1 MRYLSKLLDFEGKH
15 LAGLDHLRALAII
28 LVFLCHYRAYERP
41 EWVEVIGSFGWVG
54 VDLFFVLSGYLI
66 GYQLLRYLQL
76 NQVIDFKHF
85 YISRTLRILPAY
97 FLVVTLYFMFPVL
110 RERGG
115 IAPFW
120 QFITFTQNFNLDF
133 GNEGSFSHAW
143 SLCIEEQFY
152 LLLPL
157 TLTLIAQKGYLNKGM
172 YILLFLFAASM
183 VVRAISWYYFMAP
196 FYFHDILDGRFVAY
210 NKWVYYPTYNR
221 LDGLLVGVGIAAL
234 MVFRPGLRDRLAAYG
249 NQLFFA
255 GCAVIIVAY
264 FFLSKDRLDLLPT
277 LFGYPLIAVGF
288 GLMVLGALYP
298 TCFLYHLRWK
308 ISTLIAA
315 LSYGIY
321 LCHKFLNH
329 LLQGPLQEL
338 GIPAESNWRLLIC
351 AIVSVLGALLM
362 HRFIEYPF
370 LQWRNVLL
378 RRRRTIRKVKEAWS
392 SK

>member
-1 MRYLSKLLDFEGKH
+1 MKYLHRLFDVEGKH

-41 EWVEVIGSFGWVG
+41 EWVEIIGSFGWVG

-66 GYQLLRYLQL
+66 GYQLLRYLQAR
-76 NQVIDFKHF
+76 QTIDFKHF

-97 FLVVTLYFMFPVL
+97 LLIVTLYFLFPIL

-152 LLLPL
+152 LLLPFSL
-157 TLTLIAQKGYLNKGM
+157 TIIARKGYLNKGG
-172 YILLFLFAASM
+172 YILLFLFLLGM
-183 VVRAISWYYFMAP
+183 LIRTVSWFYFIEP
-196 FYFHDILDGRFVAY
+196 FYFHDIVDGRFVAY

-234 MVFRPGLRDRLAAYG
+234 MIFRPTLRDRLAAYG
-249 NQLFFA
+249 NSLFFG
-255 GCAVIIVAY
+255 GCAVIIMTY
-264 FFLSKDRLDLLPT
+264 FFLSNDRLDFLPT

-298 TCFLYHLRWK
+298 TCFLYHVRWK
-308 ISTLIAA
+308 VSTLIAA

-329 LLQGPLQEL
+329 LLQEPLTVI
-338 GIPAESNWRLLIC
+338 GIPENSNWRLLIC
-351 AIVSVLGALLM
+351 AIVSVLGALIL
-362 HRFIEYPF
+362 HRFVEYPF
-370 LQWRNVLL
+370 LKWRNILL
-378 RRRRTIRKVKEAWS
+378 RRPKTMPRMREVWL